1 MKNLTKAVIAVMK
14 AVKGIEKNSSI
25 GYGRN
30 AYKGVSDKDVKEVY
44 SKAMA
49 ANGLCILPI
58 DIEEDT
64 TVERWK
70 EGDKTKQSVFCRV
83 KTKYLLCHT
92 SGETQEI
99 SGIGHGVDSQ
109 DKAAGKATT
118 YAMKYALLYTFMTPT
133 GDIDDA
139 DETHSEEI
147 KTPKKETP
155 KPKKKTTKAKKAL
168 EPEKYPGAAEAIAK
182 GDTSFEDIREIR
194 TLSAA
199 AEKTI
204 QGLIDKI
211 KNDTK
216 AV

>member
-1 MKNLTKAVIAVMK
+1 MKNLIKAVIAVMK
-14 AVKGIEKNSSI
+14 AVKGIEKNSNI

-30 AYKGVSDKDVKEVY
+30 SYKGVSDKDVKEVY

-49 ANGLCILPI
+49 DNGLCILPV
-58 DIEEDT
+58 DIEEQT

-70 EGDKTKQSVFCRV
+70 EGDKTKQSVFCIV

-99 SGIGHGVDSQ
+99 SGIGHGIDSQ

-133 GDIDDA
+133 GAIDDA
-139 DETHSEEI
+139 DTTHSDSI
-147 KTPKKETP
+147 DTPKKEAP
-155 KPKKKTTKAKKAL
+155 KPKAKKA
-168 EPEKYPGAAEAIAK
+168 PKKKAFDPGRYQGAAEAIAK
-182 GDTSFEDIREIR
+182 GESSFEDIRKYF

-204 QGLIDKI
+204 QSLVVNI
-211 KNDTK
+211 K
-216 AV
+216 

>member
-1 MKNLTKAVIAVMK
+1 
-14 AVKGIEKNSSI
+14 
-25 GYGRN
+25 
-30 AYKGVSDKDVKEVY
+30 
-44 SKAMA
+44 MA

-58 DIEEDT
+58 DIEENT

-147 KTPKKETP
+147 KTPKP
-155 KPKKKTTKAKKAL
+155 KPKNKPQTKKSF
-168 EPEKYPGAAEAIAK
+168 EPGRYQGAAEAIAK
-182 GDTSFEDIREIR
+182 GESSFDDIRKYFN
-194 TLSAA
+194 LSESAQ
-199 AEKTI
+199 KTI
-204 QGLIDKI
+204 QGLIDKL
-211 KNDTK
+211 KE
-216 AV
+216 

>member
-14 AVKGIEKNSSI
+14 AVKGIEKNSNI

-49 ANGLCILPI
+49 DNGLCIFPI
-58 DIEEDT
+58 DIQEDT

-70 EGDKTKQSVFCRV
+70 EGDKYKQSVFCRV
-83 KTKYLLCHT
+83 NTKYLLCHT
-92 SGETQEI
+92 SGETQQI
-99 SGIGHGVDSQ
+99 SGLGHGIDSQ

-133 GDIDDA
+133 GAIDDA
-139 DETHSEEI
+139 DTTHSDTI
-147 KTPKKETP
+147 DTPKKEAP
-155 KPKKKTTKAKKAL
+155 KPKAKKL
-168 EPEKYPGAAEAIAK
+168 KKKQSFDPGRYQGAAEAIAK
-182 GDTSFEDIREIR
+182 GESSFEDIRKYF

-204 QGLIDKI
+204 QSLVVNI
-211 KNDTK
+211 K
-216 AV
+216 

>member
-1 MKNLTKAVIAVMK
+1 MKNLIKAVIAVMK
-14 AVKGIEKNSSI
+14 AVKGIEKNSNI

-30 AYKGVSDKDVKEVY
+30 SYKGVSDKDVKEVY

-49 ANGLCILPI
+49 DNGLCILPI
-58 DIEEDT
+58 DIEEQT

-70 EGDKTKQSVFCRV
+70 EGDKTKQSVFCIV

-92 SGETQEI
+92 SGESKEI
-99 SGIGHGVDSQ
+99 SGIGHGIDSQ

-133 GDIDDA
+133 GAIDDA
-139 DETHSEEI
+139 DTTHSDSI
-147 KTPKKETP
+147 DTPKKEAP
-155 KPKKKTTKAKKAL
+155 KTKAKKA
-168 EPEKYPGAAEAIAK
+168 PKKKSFDPGRYQGAAEAIAK
-182 GDTSFEDIREIR
+182 GESSFEDIRKYF

-204 QGLIDKI
+204 QSLVVNI
-211 KNDTK
+211 K
-216 AV
+216 

>member
-14 AVKGIEKNSSI
+14 AVKGIEKNSKVE
-25 GYGRN
+25 YGRSF
-30 AYKGVSDKDVKEVY
+30 YKGVQDKDVKEAY

-49 ANGLCILPI
+49 DNGLCILPI

-70 EGDKTKQSVFCRV
+70 EGNKYKQSVFCRV

-155 KPKKKTTKAKKAL
+155 KPKAKKTPKKKAL
-168 EPEKYPGAAEAIAK
+168 EPEKYQGAAEAIAK

-204 QGLIDKI
+204 QGLIDKL
-211 KNDTK
+211 KE
-216 AV
+216 

>member
-1 MKNLTKAVIAVMK
+1 MKNLIKAVIAVMK
-14 AVKGIEKNSSI
+14 AVKGIEKNSNI

-30 AYKGVSDKDVKEVY
+30 SYKGVSDKDVKEVY

-49 ANGLCILPI
+49 DNGLCILPI
-58 DIEEDT
+58 DIEEQT

-70 EGDKTKQSVFCRV
+70 EGDKTKQSVFCIV

-99 SGIGHGVDSQ
+99 SGIGHGIDSQ

-133 GDIDDA
+133 GAIDDA
-139 DETHSEEI
+139 DTTHSDSI
-147 KTPKKETP
+147 DTPKKEAP
-155 KPKKKTTKAKKAL
+155 KTKAKKA
-168 EPEKYPGAAEAIAK
+168 PKKKSFDPGRYQGAAEAIAK
-182 GDTSFEDIREIR
+182 GESSFEDIRKYF

-204 QGLIDKI
+204 QSLVVNI
-211 KNDTK
+211 K
-216 AV
+216 

>member
-58 DIEEDT
+58 DIEENT

-155 KPKKKTTKAKKAL
+155 KPKAKKAPKKKPAL
-168 EPEKYPGAAEAIAK
+168 EPGKYQGAAEAIAK

-204 QGLIDKI
+204 QGLIDKL
-211 KNDTK
+211 KE
-216 AV
+216 

>member
-1 MKNLTKAVIAVMK
+1 MK
-14 AVKGIEKNSSI
+14 AVKGIEKNSNI

-49 ANGLCILPI
+49 DNGLCILPI
-58 DIEEDT
+58 DIQEDT

-70 EGDKTKQSVFCRV
+70 EGDKYKQSVFCRV
-83 KTKYLLCHT
+83 NTKYLLCHT
-92 SGETQEI
+92 SGETQQI
-99 SGIGHGVDSQ
+99 SGLGHGIDSQ

-133 GDIDDA
+133 GAIDDA

-155 KPKKKTTKAKKAL
+155 KPKAKKPPKKKAL

-216 AV
+216 TI

>member
-1 MKNLTKAVIAVMK
+1 MKNLIKAVIAVMK
-14 AVKGIEKNSSI
+14 AVKGIEKNSNI

-30 AYKGVSDKDVKEVY
+30 SYKGVSDKDVKEVY

-49 ANGLCILPI
+49 DNGLCILPV
-58 DIEEDT
+58 DIEEQT

-70 EGDKTKQSVFCRV
+70 EGDKTKQSVFCIV

-99 SGIGHGVDSQ
+99 SGIGHGIDSQ

-133 GDIDDA
+133 GAIDDA
-139 DETHSEEI
+139 DTTHSDSI
-147 KTPKKETP
+147 DTPKKEAP
-155 KPKKKTTKAKKAL
+155 KTKAKKA
-168 EPEKYPGAAEAIAK
+168 PKKKSFDPGRYQGAAEAIAK
-182 GDTSFEDIREIR
+182 GESSFEDIRKYF

-204 QGLIDKI
+204 QSLVVNI
-211 KNDTK
+211 K
-216 AV
+216 